1 MEDVMKKYLIERE
14 IPKVGDLQGEQLRQA
29 AETSNNA
36 LAKIGSDEIQWVESY
51 VADNKTFCIYLA
63 QDESVI
69 RKHAELSGFPADKIT
84 EIGKVISPKTAS
96 ELC

>member
-1 MEDVMKKYLIERE
+1 MKKYLIERE
-14 IPKVGDLQGEQLRQA
+14 IPKVGDLQGEQLQQA
-29 AETSNNA
+29 AATSNKA

-51 VADNKTFCIYLA
+51 VADNKTFCVYLA
-63 QDESVI
+63 KDEAVI
-69 RKHAELSGFPADKIT
+69 QKHAELSGFPANKIT